1 MAYRVEINGKAKRI
15 DERRVKVSGMRC
27 NIIATCDWLPRA
39 CIVHALDHGRR
50 YSKSRNKCIAKFARI
65 GAEKGIFPNLEFSL
79 FCRKIKPRPPQEP
92 SADDENGKCVGGVE
106 FYAWGHYPVSGRVVR
121 RWRRLECSPMRG

>member
-27 NIIATCDWLPRA
+27 NIIATCGWLPRA

-65 GAEKGIFPNLEFSL
+65 GAERAYFRTSNFLYSVGKSSRDL
-79 FCRKIKPRPPQEP
+79 PQEP
-92 SADDENGKCVGGVE
+92 IADDENDKCVGGVE